1 MIELLEE
8 NRNETSASTSL
19 NTVSRKGRDFYRH
32 RDFEIR
38 KTHVGIFDRLSYQL
52 GPEIGEDIVD
62 PYRQLDDSEKSFEN
76 KIILG
81 AKSAVVFAA
90 PLLFSTAHAL
100 TSEIKQDLMPNP
112 SLESSERAQPLAEE
126 IAAFLNRFEEK
137 VFAYPGT
144 VIEVEKNVSGDAT
157 SVLINV
163 SINGKSH
170 LVKKNIKQLNFE
182 VQPNMPLV
190 IEGIKRGSVKK
201 LNIKKAEP
209 VSLSSKDLELLKTL

>member
-1 MIELLEE
+1 MIKLLEKP
-8 NRNETSASTSL
+8 RNETSVSTS
-19 NTVSRKGRDFYRH
+19 F
-32 RDFEIR
+32 
-38 KTHVGIFDRLSYQL
+38 QQ
-52 GPEIGEDIVD
+52 PEA
-62 PYRQLDDSEKSFEN
+62 LEKSFEKN
-76 KIILG
+76 IILG
-81 AKSAVVFAA
+81 ARSAVVFAA
-90 PLLFSTAHAL
+90 PLLFSTAPAL

-112 SLESSERAQPLAEE
+112 VPAISERLESLAEE
-126 IAAFLNRFEEK
+126 IAAFLNRLEEK

-163 SINGKSH
+163 SINGKNH
-170 LVKKNIKQLNFE
+170 LVKKNISQLNFE

-209 VSLSSKDLELLKTL
+209 VSLSNKDLELLKIL

>member
-8 NRNETSASTSL
+8 KTNETSASTSFQQFEDL
-19 NTVSRKGRDFYRH
+19 KKSR
-32 RDFEIR
+32 
-38 KTHVGIFDRLSYQL
+38 V
-52 GPEIGEDIVD
+52 
-62 PYRQLDDSEKSFEN
+62 EN
-76 KIILG
+76 IILG

-100 TSEIKQDLMPNP
+100 TSEIKQDLMTKTI
-112 SLESSERAQPLAEE
+112 SESSEKAQPLAEE
-126 IAAFLNRFEEK
+126 IATLLNRFEEK

-170 LVKKNIKQLNFE
+170 MVKKSVNQLNFE
-182 VQPNMPLV
+182 VQPDMPLV
-190 IEGIKRGSVKK
+190 IEGIKRGTAKK
-201 LNIKKAEP
+201 LRIKKAEP
-209 VSLSSKDLELLKTL
+209 VSLSNNDLELLKKL

>member
-1 MIELLEE
+1 MIELLKES
-8 NRNETSASTSL
+8 RNETSAFTS
-19 NTVSRKGRDFYRH
+19 FRH
-32 RDFEIR
+32 LEY
-38 KTHVGIFDRLSYQL
+38 L
-52 GPEIGEDIVD
+52 
-62 PYRQLDDSEKSFEN
+62 EKSFEKN
-76 KIILG
+76 IILG

-90 PLLFSTAHAL
+90 PLFFSTAPAL
-100 TSEIKQDLMPNP
+100 TSEIKQDLMPNIV
-112 SLESSERAQPLAEE
+112 SALSESAGSLAEE

-137 VFAYPGT
+137 VFAYPAT

-170 LVKKNIKQLNFE
+170 LVKKNINQLNFE

-190 IEGIKRGSVKK
+190 IEGIKRGRLKK

-209 VSLSSKDLELLKTL
+209 ASLSNKDIELLKTL